1 MTGIF
6 EAHPVDHA
14 AAARRRSW
22 LRGAPLVSARVW
34 RDFHGVQCPGPRA
47 DFARSWRAEYLS
59 LRDFRSKSAKRQL
72 DNGRSSN
79 KINSNQRHASVN
91 IAISWTGDR
100 LFTFVYVCASG
111 FVADLRAY
119 PVNAFEPRWGV
130 AVAGMVALR
139 ASKPRIDSMMRVLPL
154 ATRRLRG
161 LRHDET

>member
-6 EAHPVDHA
+6 EAYPVDHA

-34 RDFHGVQCPGPRA
+34 RDLHGMQCPGPRA

-59 LRDFRSKSAKRQL
+59 LRNFRSKLAKRQL
-72 DNGRSSN
+72 ANAHSSN
-79 KINSNQRHASVN
+79 EIRSNPSHIRMN
-91 IAISWTGDR
+91 IVTSRTGDR
-100 LFTFVYVCASG
+100 FFTFVYVCASG
-111 FVADLRAY
+111 FVADLQTCPEY
-119 PVNAFEPRWGV
+119 AFKPRWV
-130 AVAGMVALR
+130 AAVARIVALR
-139 ASKPRIDSMMRVLPL
+139 ANKPRTEPMMRVLPL